1 MKGTQSK
8 KTPWEFFRVLRTYLY
23 LSRAKMLNEI
33 NSKKKKSKGRQKIPI
48 PLEKEKPSFGN
59 IALVKEVVK
68 KQQRKNER
76 KLGNY

>member
-1 MKGTQSK
+1 
-8 KTPWEFFRVLRTYLY
+8 
-23 LSRAKMLNEI
+23 MLNEI

-68 KQQRKNER
+68 KQRRKNER